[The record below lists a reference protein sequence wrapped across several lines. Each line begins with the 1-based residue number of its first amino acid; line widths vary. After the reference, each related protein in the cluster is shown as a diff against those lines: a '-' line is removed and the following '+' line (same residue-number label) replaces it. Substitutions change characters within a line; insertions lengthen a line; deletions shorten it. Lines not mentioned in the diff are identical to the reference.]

1 MRYPKLRVLESSRQ
15 MVDNFKGYNHN
26 LRIGDGEFFNMK
38 NMTSDHYPILSPR
51 GQRGVYASP
60 ANPNGLVSKD
70 ALCYV
75 DGSKFV
81 INKYEIDMGLNDKPK
96 QLISMGSYVII
107 MPDKKYINTQDLTD
121 FGNIEA
127 FYPGVEGEKVTASY
141 AMCKIDGAEY
151 TNVIISSTA
160 PTSSSEYGEADSEVG
175 EYEDK
180 IEKPEGSDGSENP
193 DSGGDSGKI
202 EESGGSEGTDGE
214 GSTGGEG
221 STDTSEPEGPAHMQL
236 WIDTSTTPHTLKQYS
251 ATSAMWVQIA
261 TTYIKISAPNIA
273 KNFKKYDAVK
283 ISGFPDAS
291 RQLSEMNDI
300 TYPLWEV
307 YHDPGVIEGEDESV
321 EGLNDYIVIVGILD
335 EAETYTSELKIE
347 RTMPIMDFITEAGNR
362 LYGCRYGTAANGE
375 VVNEIYASKL
385 GDFRN
390 WNCMMQVSTDSWVGG
405 VGSDGQF
412 TGAITHMGYPLFFK
426 ENCVHKVY
434 GSYPANFQIQTTT
447 CRGVQRGCDRS
458 LAIVNETLL
467 YKARG
472 CVCAY
477 DGSLPTEVSY
487 ALGNEA
493 YCEAVGGA
501 NGNKYYIS
509 MKDVSGNYNL
519 FTYDTAKGM
528 WHKEDDLQVDCFCS
542 CDGEMY
548 AISDGKIITLLG
560 SGEPSDEPMEWMA
573 ETGEI
578 GISSPD
584 MKYISRLTIRMAMD
598 IGAEFSIYAKYDFS
612 EGWEHLT
619 TIQGTSLRSFSLPI
633 RPKRCDHMKLR
644 FEGVGMTK
652 IYSITKTIEQG
663 SDRS

>member
-1 MRYPKLRVLESSRQ
+1 
-15 MVDNFKGYNHN
+15 MVDTFKGYNHN
-26 LRIGDGEFFNMK
+26 LRIGDGEFFDMK

-51 GQRGVYASP
+51 GKRGVYASP
-60 ANPNGLVSKD
+60 ASPNGLVSKD

-75 DGSKFV
+75 DGTKFV
-81 INKYEIDMGLNDKPK
+81 INQKEIDMGLNDEPK
-96 QLISMGSYVII
+96 QLVSMGAYVII
-107 MPDKKYINTQDLTD
+107 MPDKKYINTKDLTD

-127 FYPGVEGEKVTASY
+127 FYPGVEDQVVLASY
-141 AMCKIDGAEY
+141 EMCKIDGTAY
-151 TNVIISSTA
+151 TGAIKSNTA
-160 PTSSSEYGEADSEVG
+160 PTGPVG
-175 EYEDK
+175 TDDTGGSDDTESPDGD
-180 IEKPEGSDGSENP
+180 EGSD
-193 DSGGDSGKI
+193 D
-202 EESGGSEGTDGE
+202 TE
-214 GSTGGEG
+214 GSSG
-221 STDTSEPEGPAHMQL
+221 SIDVSTHYGSSDGPEHMQL

-251 ATSAMWVQIA
+251 KTSGVWVQIA

-273 KNFKKYDAVK
+273 QNFKQYDAVK
-283 ISGFPDAS
+283 ISGFPTESA
-291 RQLSEMNDI
+291 QLSEMNDI

-307 YHDPGVIEGEDESV
+307 YHDPGDEETGRTEGTS
-321 EGLNDYIVIVGILD
+321 DYIVIVGILD
-335 EAETYTSELKIE
+335 EAVTYESKLKIE
-347 RTMPIMDFITEAGNR
+347 RTLPIMDFVIESGNR
-362 LYGCRYGTAANGE
+362 LYGCRYGPAANGE

-405 VGSDGQF
+405 VGTDGQF

-434 GSYPANFQIQTTT
+434 GQYPANFQIQTTA
-447 CRGVQRGCDRS
+447 CRGVQKGCDRS
-458 LAIVNETLL
+458 LAIVNETLF
-467 YKARG
+467 YKSRG

-493 YCEAVGGA
+493 YNEAVGGA

-509 MKDVSGNYNL
+509 MADNRGAYHL
-519 FTYDTAKGM
+519 FVFDTAKGM
-528 WHKEDDLQVDCFCS
+528 WHKEDNLKVESFCS

-560 SGEPSDEPMEWMA
+560 SGTPSTDPVEWMA

-578 GISSPD
+578 GLSSPD
-584 MKYISRLTIRMAMD
+584 MKYISRLTVRMAMD
-598 IGAEFSIYAKYDFS
+598 IGSEIVIYAKYDFS
-612 EGWEHLT
+612 DAWEHLT
-619 TIQGTSLRSFSLPI
+619 TIQGTNLRSFHLPI

-644 FEGVGMTK
+644 FEGVGVAK